1 MLRTLFLLSIFLG
14 CFCVSPSVAA
24 QGGID
29 LRLPLV
35 EEALAFIE
43 NSNLT
48 LVTRAELL
56 RAGAMRVCGEK
67 FTRPGCTHPG
77 LSLPDPSAVGPD
89 SERVYRSILESAL
102 ATETIKG
109 GKDFVK
115 AAFERYVVDGMVDSL
130 NDPASFFVA
139 PSIYKKIAS
148 IPEGFVGFGIR
159 LGLDRKDIEIAA
171 VHVGSPAERA
181 GLVPGERITAVEG
194 KSVTGYLRPVALG
207 ALWGADG
214 PQVTLT
220 VKDRVGATRSV
231 ALSYTPWQFKAFE
244 RRRDDGISVLRV
256 RYFKRGLETAMAEE
270 LAHPETRGLVL
281 DLRGAGGGDESAAVA
296 VADQLLADAAIGGRR
311 TRLSLGS
318 RTWRSVAATPGQRL
332 DLPVAVVIDER
343 TMGLAEMLTLA
354 LKNQGRVIVVG
365 QRTAGRITQETLR
378 PLSDGSAVQITSMA
392 FTGPDGQDLSQGV
405 TPRVKSSRTD
415 VVSLAIS
422 IVRESSGPAM
432 DQLVEAATALVK
444 ARAAASDGISKQK

>member
-1 MLRTLFLLSIFLG
+1 MFFA
-14 CFCVSPSVAA
+14 CVCDSAPAEA
-24 QGGID
+24 QGGVD

-43 NSNLT
+43 SSNLT

-56 RAGAMRVCGEK
+56 RAGAIRICGEK
-67 FTRPGCTHPG
+67 FTRPGCTNPG

-89 SERVYRSILESAL
+89 AERVYRSILESAL

-109 GKDFVK
+109 EK
-115 AAFERYVVDGMVDSL
+115 AFDKSAFERYVVDGMVDSL

-148 IPEGFVGFGIR
+148 VPENFVGFGMR
-159 LGLDRKDIEIAA
+159 LGLDREDIEIAA
-171 VHVGSPAERA
+171 VHAGSPAERA
-181 GLVPGERITAVEG
+181 GLRPGERIVAVSG
-194 KSVTGYLRPVALG
+194 KSVTGYLRPVALC

-220 VKDRVGATRSV
+220 VKDRAGATRSM
-231 ALSYTPWQFKAFE
+231 ALSYTTWQFKAFE
-244 RRRDDGISVLRV
+244 RRRDEGISVLRV
-256 RYFKRGLETAMAEE
+256 RYFERGLETAVAEE

-281 DLRGAGGGDESAAVA
+281 DLRGAGGGDESVVVA
-296 VADQLLADAAIGGRR
+296 VADRFLGNAAIGGRR

-318 RTWRSVAATPGQRL
+318 RTWSAMAETPGERL
-332 DLPVAVVIDER
+332 DLPVAVVIDEH

-354 LKNQGRVIVVG
+354 LKSQARAMVVG
-365 QRTAGRITQETLR
+365 RRTAGRITQETLR

-405 TPRVKSSRTD
+405 TPKVKSSRTD
-415 VVSLAIS
+415 VVDLAIS
-422 IVRESSGPAM
+422 IVRKSSGPSM
-432 DQLVEAATALVK
+432 DQLVEAATTLVK
-444 ARAAASDGISKQK
+444 ARAAASNGISKQE